1 MNIIQ
6 STFLLLLI
14 SSGVVFAQQPP
25 AAPTPKPPSRS
36 QLLDEQG
43 LTGVVVNQTFTRQG
57 QDFYRLF
64 TQGVQEQELLQT
76 RLLSVVEKPSRRSG
90 NRITVF
96 SGQTLLFE
104 GILPF
109 KIEKLASF
117 TTQVLDSVTANLAAM
132 IIESSEMT
140 GADMA
145 PNEL

>member
-1 MNIIQ
+1 
-6 STFLLLLI
+6 
-14 SSGVVFAQQPP
+14 VFAQQQVT
-25 AAPTPKPPSRS
+25 APTAKQPTRAEM
-36 QLLDEQG
+36 LDEQG

-117 TTQVLDSVTANLAAM
+117 TTQVLDTVTANLAAM
-132 IIESSEMT
+132 MLESTEMT

>member
-1 MNIIQ
+1 M
-6 STFLLLLI
+6 
-14 SSGVVFAQQPP
+14 
-25 AAPTPKPPSRS
+25 
-36 QLLDEQG
+36 
-43 LTGVVVNQTFTRQG
+43 NQTFTRQG

-109 KIEKLASF
+109 KLEKLASF
-117 TTQVLDSVTANLAAM
+117 TTQVLDTVTANLAAM
-132 IIESSEMT
+132 MLESSEMT